1 MAIDQFGI
9 EELVEGQDPSAI
21 RFCPI
26 HRLPHTPDARIYHGA
41 GRTCPE
47 GGEALVGYL
56 RRLRDFDD
64 GPEMNL
70 PEWWDLS
77 M

>member
-1 MAIDQFGI
+1 MALDRFGT
-9 EELVEGQDPSAI
+9 EELITGVDPDTI
-21 RFCPI
+21 RFAWQD
-26 HRLPHTPDARIYHGA
+26 RLPHDPDARIYLGA
-41 GRTCPE
+41 GRLSPASGTP
-47 GGEALVGYL
+47 LIGYL

-77 M
+77 V